1 VPVHEDG
8 CEPAKASFAHEDH
21 AWSALAG
28 AAMAARIDSAIS
40 AEAIVFMAF
49 SYLLGSASIT
59 RAQSACGGQIAA
71 LEGAV
76 TDP

>member
-1 VPVHEDG
+1 
-8 CEPAKASFAHEDH
+8 
-21 AWSALAG
+21 
-28 AAMAARIDSAIS
+28 MAARIDSAIS